1 MQVIEGIPSE
11 LLLHYGNGLGEIYIY
26 QVDYNKP
33 QVLDGEGNVVGDNLL
48 LRDMILTANDTQ
60 ERKETDVNVVKKIET
75 AFGVEFQGE
84 PLIVRN
90 SLVTESGSVICTNEM
105 NKL

>member
-1 MQVIEGIPSE
+1 M
-11 LLLHYGNGLGEIYIY
+11 LHCGNGLGEIYIY

-33 QVLDGEGNVVGDNLL
+33 QVLDGEGNVVGDNLI

-60 ERKETDVNVVKKIET
+60 ERKDTDVNVVKKIET

-90 SLVTESGSVICTNEM
+90 SFVTENGSVICTNEM